1 MIHKAEVT
9 DADSVVVV
17 MVVQSTLVDEVR
29 NT

>member
-9 DADSVVVV
+9 NADSVVIV

>member
-9 DADSVVVV
+9 DADSVIVV